1 MNENLPLQTQP
12 PVEVPV
18 SHADVDIIL
27 ESVQAAAS
35 PASAP
40 ALRKPALSRTPLVIL
55 ALDPFTIHV
64 PDAPNRLPGFADD
77 PKFEELRI
85 NIASAGRNSVP
96 VEVRALGTH
105 PETYQ
110 LISGERRL
118 LACQLEQLP
127 VHAMVVPSDTPP
139 EFDCVER
146 IRENMGR
153 DDPSI
158 YELGR
163 QLKHAAETL
172 KPRTQGELAAML
184 GISSSKLSRAKDLAE
199 LPEDMISVFASAR
212 EIRVQDI
219 KPLKDA
225 FEANPEAVL
234 LEAAIMRSSGKS
246 LARADIVQRF
256 RKAAQPTKSVKDSEG
271 SDGFAPCK
279 TPVATINLAPVPLVC
294 FGKPAGHWALSQGAL
309 DIRIDETMSPLQ
321 RRKLLDLVRSFLES
335 KVLSKPEAGAMA
347 PAGAVATADVAA
359 DTGDKVAQ
367 ATPVISM
374 TEAA

>member
-1 MNENLPLQTQP
+1 MNENQPVPTQP
-12 PVEVPV
+12 PIEVPV
-18 SHADVDIIL
+18 SHVDVDIIL
-27 ESVQAAAS
+27 ESVPPAAQTAS
-35 PASAP
+35 VPAF
-40 ALRKPALSRTPLVIL
+40 RKSALSRVPLTVL

-64 PDAPNRLPGFADD
+64 PGAPNRLPGFADD

-96 VEVRALGTH
+96 IEVRPLGTE

-118 LACQLEQLP
+118 LVCQMEELL
-127 VHAMVVPSDTPP
+127 VYAIAVPFDTPP

-146 IRENMGR
+146 IRENLGR

-163 QLKHAAETL
+163 QLKYAAETL

-225 FEANPEAVL
+225 FEANPAAVL
-234 LEAAIMRSSGKS
+234 LEAAIMKALSKP

-256 RKAAQPTKSVKDSEG
+256 RKVAQAEKAEKAAEV
-271 SDGFAPCK
+271 SDGVAPCK
-279 TPVATINLAPVPLVC
+279 TPVATINVAPTPLVC

-321 RRKLLDLVRSFLES
+321 RRKLLDLVRRFLES
-335 KVLSKPEAGAMA
+335 KVLPKPEAEAMA
-347 PAGAVATADVAA
+347 PTGAAATADVAA
-359 DTGDKVAQ
+359 DTGDKVAEV
-367 ATPVISM
+367 TPRISM

>member
-1 MNENLPLQTQP
+1 MNDNLPRQTQP
-12 PVEVPV
+12 SVEMPV

-27 ESVQAAAS
+27 ESVQPAA
-35 PASAP
+35 PTASAP
-40 ALRKPALSRTPLVIL
+40 ALRKSGFYRMPLTIL
-55 ALDPFTIHV
+55 ALDPFTV
-64 PDAPNRLPGFADD
+64 SVSDAPNRLPGYADD

-85 NIASAGRNSVP
+85 NIASGGGNSMP
-96 VEVRALGTH
+96 IEVRALGTN

-118 LACQLEQLP
+118 LACQMEQVQ
-127 VHAMVVPSDTPP
+127 VHAMVVPPDTPP

-153 DDPSI
+153 DDLSI

-199 LPEDMISVFASAR
+199 LPEDMIDVFASAR

-219 KPLKDA
+219 KPMKDA

-234 LEAAIMRSSGKS
+234 REASIMKESGKP
-246 LARADIVQRF
+246 LARAEIIQRY
-256 RKAAQPTKSVKDSEG
+256 RKAAQAVKEAEG
-271 SDGFAPCK
+271 GRDVAPCK
-279 TPVATINLAPVPLVC
+279 TPAASIELEPTPLVC
-294 FGKPAGHWALSQGAL
+294 FGKPEGHWALSQSAL
-309 DIRIDETMSPLQ
+309 DIRIDAAMSELQ
-321 RRKLLDLVRSFLES
+321 RRKLLDLVRGFLEN
-335 KVLSKPEAGAMA
+335 KVLPKPEASEPAFGGAHVSA
-347 PAGAVATADVAA
+347 GERSGAVAT
-359 DTGDKVAQ
+359 GDKPAE
-367 ATPVISM
+367 TK